1 MATQAGIVA
10 ASYLTQVQRHVQRR
24 CSLLFISSSP
34 FYLSFRPR
42 DTNGRGC
49 RSSLLLLHEQRL
61 DVACVQDRRRPLAAL
76 FGLGTPAL
84 SGGGVPR
91 RDRPY

>member
-1 MATQAGIVA
+1 M
-10 ASYLTQVQRHVQRR
+10 R
-24 CSLLFISSSP
+24 
-34 FYLSFRPR
+34 
-42 DTNGRGC
+42 
-49 RSSLLLLHEQRL
+49 E
-61 DVACVQDRRRPLAAL
+61 DVAYVQDRRRPLAAL